1 MSLEG
6 CFMDKKLLFIGL
18 GNMGWN
24 MAQRLLKQGYK
35 VQGFDL
41 NSRLKSA
48 FEKSGGVWL
57 EGFKSVQAEVV
68 FSMLPGGQQIRQLYL
83 EDQKLFDHLSK
94 GALAVDCSTAD
105 PESVCEVYKKAK
117 ERGLRFLSIPV
128 SGGTKGAKEGAL
140 TFIAGGDK
148 EDLEEVKPY
157 LKALGKNIFH
167 AGGAGAGQSVKICNN
182 MLLAI
187 HMIGTCEAFALGRDL
202 GLKPEVLSNIMKSSS
217 GNNWSL
223 EKYNPCPGLMDSV
236 PSSHNY
242 EGGFSVQLMLK
253 DLGLAK
259 DSMEKKRTKAELGK
273 KAFEIYKKHFEEG
286 FSEKDFSH
294 IFQKINSSG

>member
-1 MSLEG
+1 LAWIKKVFVKSQARQLYCQSLEEKEKG
-6 CFMDKKLLFIGL
+6 AIMSQKTLFIGL

-24 MAQRLLKQGYK
+24 MSQRLLTHGYQ

-41 NSRLKSA
+41 NPDLKTKFEQSGGKWLEDLKSI
-48 FEKSGGVWL
+48 
-57 EGFKSVQAEVV
+57 QAETV
-68 FSMLPGGQQIRQLYL
+68 FSMLPGGKQVKELYL
-83 EDQKLFDHLSK
+83 EKQKLFFHLK
-94 GALAVDCSTAD
+94 PGTLIVDCSTSD
-105 PESVCEVYKKAK
+105 PQSVIDLYKEAK
-117 ERGLRFLSIPV
+117 KKGLPFLSIPV
-128 SGGTKGAKEGAL
+128 SGGTKGAKEGTL

-148 EDLEEVKPY
+148 EDLEKAQPY
-157 LKALGKNIFH
+157 LKVMGKKVFH

-187 HMIGTCEAFALGRDL
+187 HMIGTCEAFALGQAL
-202 GLKPEVLSNIMKSSS
+202 GLKPEVLSEIMQASS

-236 PSSHNY
+236 PSSKDY

-259 DSMEKKRTKAELGK
+259 NSMEKQL
-273 KAFEIYKKHFEEG
+273 
-286 FSEKDFSH
+286 
-294 IFQKINSSG
+294 